1 MARNA
6 GDVSFSTI
14 ALLAN
19 LQRGD
24 VPPASA
30 DDARRGLQ
38 KLTTLQQRCAAPPP
52 ARSAAAAAGAAA
64 AVPSPP
70 SLWATYDGNVPDL
83 RTRAI
88 SMTPHQGRSVFA
100 SLVGAAR
107 AESDRE
113 AADPIGD
120 GRAFWRSTA
129 GVTMG
134 TGRLE
139 WMSLQHVLLS
149 ASITEY
155 LFLPLWILLMFPVN
169 PIMWAKHGSDAA
181 PSRDE
186 ASAGRHFSEGASSC
200 PTMLALERRL
210 FPIFAECSGW
220 CSGKKLVIL
229 VADALPR
236 FGHPYLLREAQK
248 TSTKIPDSVINST
261 KDLCAIFGAPFDC
274 AMAVF
279 VMTVIGFTKIT
290 T

>member
-1 MARNA
+1 MANA
-6 GDVSFSTI
+6 ADVSSSTLTFM
-14 ALLAN
+14 AD
-19 LQRGD
+19 LQHGE
-24 VPPASA
+24 VPPAS
-30 DDARRGLQ
+30 DAAVRRGLQ
-38 KLTTLQQRCAAPPP
+38 NLTTLLQRCAAPPP
-52 ARSAAAAAGAAA
+52 APSAAATVPAAQ
-64 AVPSPP
+64 
-70 SLWATYDGNVPDL
+70 SLWATYVGSVGDL

-88 SMTPHQGRSVFA
+88 SMTPAQGRAVFA

-113 AADPIGD
+113 ASDLLGD

-134 TGRLE
+134 HGRLE
-139 WMSLQHVLLS
+139 WMSLEHVLLN